1 MIVAAY
7 LGLALILLALASR
20 VGLLW
25 LYRRVVASPNR
36 EVEPSSIP
44 WTPWLRVQSDW
55 GLLRVLFRTTYA
67 AFPAGTLLV
76 IVGVLLG

>member
-1 MIVAAY
+1 VIVLAY
-7 LGLALILLALASR
+7 IGLALILLALASR

-36 EVEPSSIP
+36 DVEPSSIP
-44 WTPWLRVQSDW
+44 GVPWLRVQSDW
-55 GLLRVLFRTTYA
+55 AVLRVLFRTTYA
-67 AFPAGTLLV
+67 AFPAGTVLV